1 MGSFFK
7 FVRRSQTLPDIH
19 HQETRHHFF
28 KNQCRVLGE
37 QISIAKDIFSD
48 HALCPESALPELQRV
63 VRIGETLVE
72 GCQNEIC
79 AHKAYL
85 RQDERTKA
93 FEETLTEILW
103 CISIVFFSRER
114 SSTRN
119 PSVLAMDEF
128 PQAMLG
134 AKEKYVLQNAALA
147 DKAVLL
153 ASLDIWIDKHVCS
166 AEECGRVVVLSA
178 LPLMWQSS
186 GAVCLAAQ
194 IRKRMASI
202 SKGSDPKSSLWIT
215 VQNALVDGVQ
225 IGKGSLGT
233 VFETKWLGDVYAKK
247 EFDTHCKDFADEANA
262 LAKLNHPHIVKVF
275 TASSESCTPCFFLME
290 KMPCDLRT
298 LLNLRMNRFSIISP
312 FSISAGIDLM
322 LQISEAMSYMNSEG
336 MVHRDLKA
344 ANILVEPVGDQADYC
359 DGFVIA
365 KLADFG
371 LAKVKHEVT
380 SRMTRNTG
388 TRLWMAPEVFGAHP
402 EDEEHLLEVFPRKA
416 DVYSFGIV
424 CSEILTGKSP
434 LYNVHFELRDLYKL
448 ITDPKNP
455 LRPELPQSCPASLAS
470 LICKCWHTDPVMRP
484 TFKEISTILRY
495 FKGHFMMEG
504 RIEESQEANGRF
516 SVDEAQKI
524 IKELKETIKNLNL
537 ELTKL
542 QESKSKAVHEKDAS
556 PPRRMLPSD
565 DISPPRRRNRA
576 AGSPDAS
583 RPRRKPPSD
592 DISPPRRRNRAA
604 SSSPDAS
611 PPRRKPSSY
620 DISPPRRRRQAAS
633 SPDASPP
640 RRKPSSYDISP
651 PRRRRQAASSPDA
664 SPPRR
669 KPSSYDIS
677 PPRRRRQA
685 AGSPDGCPP
694 RRMPPPQ
701 SKGTSVMDSMD
712 SSPPMFIGFLWGE
725 AQ

>member
-1 MGSFFK
+1 MDSFFK

-19 HQETRHHFF
+19 HQETRRHFF
-28 KNQCRVLGE
+28 ENQCRVLGE
-37 QISIAKDIFSD
+37 HISTAKDIFSD

-85 RQDERTKA
+85 RQEERTKA

-103 CISIVFFSRER
+103 CISVVFC
-114 SSTRN
+114 SSVRCLSGN
-119 PSVLAMDEF
+119 PSLAMGEF

-134 AKEKYVLQNAALA
+134 AKEKYVLHKAALA
-147 DKAVLL
+147 DEGLLL

-166 AEECGRVVVLSA
+166 VEECGRHQG
-178 LPLMWQSS
+178 QSS
-186 GAVCLAAQ
+186 IAVCLAAQ
-194 IRKRMASI
+194 IRKRIWKRMASI

-225 IGKGSLGT
+225 IGKGSFGT

-298 LLNLRMNRFSIISP
+298 LMNLRMNRFSIISP

-434 LYNVHFELRDLYKL
+434 LYNVHFELRELYKL

-470 LICKCWHTDPVMRP
+470 LICKCWQTDPVMRP

-504 RIEESQEANGRF
+504 RIEEFQEANGRFSVDEAQKMIKELKETIKNFNLELTKLQESKSKAVHENEAEIKQLQNEKEAEIKQLLNKKGAEINQLQKEVDAQRF

-524 IKELKETIKNLNL
+524 IKELKETNKNLNL
-537 ELTKL
+537 QLTKL
-542 QESKSKAVHEKDAS
+542 QASKSKAMHEKEAVRKS
-556 PPRRMLPSD
+556 WMKLRLS
-565 DISPPRRRNRA
+565 
-576 AGSPDAS
+576 S
-583 RPRRKPPSD
+583 RD
-592 DISPPRRRNRAA
+592 
-604 SSSPDAS
+604 
-611 PPRRKPSSY
+611 
-620 DISPPRRRRQAAS
+620 
-633 SPDASPP
+633 
-640 RRKPSSYDISP
+640 
-651 PRRRRQAASSPDA
+651 
-664 SPPRR
+664 
-669 KPSSYDIS
+669 
-677 PPRRRRQA
+677 
-685 AGSPDGCPP
+685 
-694 RRMPPPQ
+694 
-701 SKGTSVMDSMD
+701 
-712 SSPPMFIGFLWGE
+712 
-725 AQ
+725 